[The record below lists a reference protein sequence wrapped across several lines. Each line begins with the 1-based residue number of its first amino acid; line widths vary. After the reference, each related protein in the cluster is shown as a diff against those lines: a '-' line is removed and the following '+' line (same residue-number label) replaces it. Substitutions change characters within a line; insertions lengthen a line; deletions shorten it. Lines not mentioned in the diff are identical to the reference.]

1 MNIDHSFKFN
11 LPTGEPMTQR
21 RRLIVAAA
29 LSPLAFPSRAQGGHE
44 SARILT
50 GFPPGGTVDVVARR
64 VADKLRGGH
73 AKVVLVENKPGAGG
87 RLAVDELRRSANDG
101 STLLITPAAMI
112 TLYPHLYPRLPY
124 GLHDVTPVCSV
135 TSVVFGLGVGPG
147 VPESVTTLKQFLA
160 WAKANPEKA
169 SYGSPGAGSP
179 PHYVGALLEKES
191 GVVLTHVPY
200 RGTVPGIQDLLGGQV
215 ASFSGPIGDYLPH
228 VKTGKLRVL
237 ATSGPKRSRFLPDVP
252 TYTELGFKALEQ
264 VEWYGFFLPGKASPE
279 VVQRAESAIRAAL
292 SGPEIPD
299 ALAQFGLELALN
311 TPAELAKAVKDE
323 NAAWAPIVKRVGFV
337 PDQ

>member
-1 MNIDHSFKFN
+1 VI
-11 LPTGEPMTQR
+11 QR
-21 RRLIVAAA
+21 RHLLAVAA
-29 LSPLAFPSRAQGGHE
+29 LSGVAGAPSRAQGVLE

-64 VADKLRGGH
+64 VADKLRGAY

-87 RLAVDELRRSANDG
+87 RLAVDELKRSNADG

-124 GLHDVTPVCSV
+124 GLQDVTPVCGA

-179 PHYVGALLEKES
+179 PHYVGALLDKES
-191 GVVLTHVPY
+191 GVALAHVPY

-228 VKTGKLRVL
+228 VKAGKLRVL

-252 TYTELGFKALEQ
+252 TYGELGFKALEQ
-264 VEWYGFFLPGKASPE
+264 VEWYGFFLPGKAAPE
-279 VVQRAESAIRAAL
+279 VVQRAAASIRAAL
-292 SGPEIPD
+292 SAPEIPD
-299 ALAQFGLELALN
+299 ALAQFGLELALT
-311 TPAELAKAVKDE
+311 TPSDLAKAMKAE
-323 NAAWAPIVKRVGFV
+323 HEAWAPIVKRVGFV
-337 PDQ
+337 PEQ